1 MRVKG
6 VKSDLKITIYIT
18 IVIILFMLAISLIMS
33 NKITGNFEVFNVDR
47 LSINKSENYIVSGD
61 KIARVYNTTTSS
73 IEEIEVEE
81 YIKGV
86 VAAEMPANFEVEALK
101 SQAVAARTY
110 YYSKRLNKCKK
121 ANGADICNCTHCQV
135 YQSKDKALS
144 KWSKDSAEANWEKIS
159 NAVESTKDEILTY
172 DGELVLYPQF
182 FATSWGKTED
192 SSAVFSE
199 SVPYLLSTE
208 SEGDEVAPKYSS
220 EFDINL
226 NTFVTTINNMYP
238 NSGVTL
244 ENVKTTVKIIS
255 NNKSGSV
262 NKIQLGNAE
271 ITGREFRTLLDLN
284 SPYFSLEFNNDS
296 VNISCKGYGHGLGM
310 SQWGANGMAKEGKSY
325 KDILTHYYS
334 GVEIKKVI
342 IEN

>member
-6 VKSDLKITIYIT
+6 ELKITIYIT

-33 NKITGNFEVFNVDR
+33 NKTKGNYEVFNVDK
-47 LSINKSENYIVSGD
+47 LSISKSENYRISGD
-61 KIARVYNTTTSS
+61 RIARVYDTVTSN
-73 IEEIEVEE
+73 IEEIDVEE

-101 SQAVAARTY
+101 AQAIAARTY

-121 ANGADICNCTHCQV
+121 ANGADVCNSTHCQV

-144 KWSKDSAEANWEKIS
+144 KWSKDSAEANWKKIS
-159 NAVESTKDEILTY
+159 DAVDSTKDEILTY
-172 DGELVLYPQF
+172 DGKLVLYPQF

-199 SVPYLLSTE
+199 SVPYLVSTE

-220 EFDINL
+220 DFDVKL
-226 NTFVTTINNMYP
+226 TTFVNTINNNYP
-238 NSGVTL
+238 NSGVTVD
-244 ENVKTTVKIIS
+244 NVKTTVKIIS

-262 NKIQLGNAE
+262 NKIQLGSVE
-271 ITGREFRTLLDLN
+271 ITGREFRTLLNLN
-284 SPYFSLEFNNDS
+284 SPYFSLEYNNDS
-296 VNISCKGYGHGLGM
+296 VNIECKGYGHGLGM
-310 SQWGANGMAKEGKSY
+310 SQWGANGMAKEGKNC
-325 KDILTHYYS
+325 KDILTHYYR
-334 GVEIKKVI
+334 GVEIKKVTL
-342 IEN
+342 EN